1 MFFEALTIVVEDGG
15 KAFIVPSKAHGVKTA
30 SFVFVEVELGVDEG
44 FGWSQLGQEEYCY
57 VFVVEVAGKI
67 DWDSVVFVLLI
78 EQLEVVILIQD
89 LATVGQPFYDFGE

>member
-1 MFFEALTIVVEDGG
+1 M
-15 KAFIVPSKAHGVKTA
+15 KTA

-44 FGWSQLGQEEYCY
+44 FGWSQLRQEKYCY

-78 EQLEVVILIQD
+78 EQLEVVILIQN
-89 LATVGQPFYDFGE
+89 LATVSQFFYDFSE